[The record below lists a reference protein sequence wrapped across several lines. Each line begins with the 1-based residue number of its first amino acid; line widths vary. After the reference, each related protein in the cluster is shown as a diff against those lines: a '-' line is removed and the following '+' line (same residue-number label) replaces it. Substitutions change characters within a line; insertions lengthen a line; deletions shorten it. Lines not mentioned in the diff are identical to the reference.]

1 MIKGKTFERLIVAT
15 ASHDACESIGGWSIG
30 GCATFCKHAQL
41 FGEDHLFGSQTGDWV
56 MCDKKACH
64 QKYRQDSPN
73 PYSMQSAGF
82 EPAHT
87 NILRPERLHSVD
99 A

>member
-1 MIKGKTFERLIVAT
+1 MIKGKNFERLIVAT

-56 MCDKKACH
+56 MCDMRLSRV
-64 QKYRQDSPN
+64 Q
-73 PYSMQSAGF
+73 
-82 EPAHT
+82 T
-87 NILRPERLHSVD
+87 NAIPRHNHLVL
-99 A
+99 